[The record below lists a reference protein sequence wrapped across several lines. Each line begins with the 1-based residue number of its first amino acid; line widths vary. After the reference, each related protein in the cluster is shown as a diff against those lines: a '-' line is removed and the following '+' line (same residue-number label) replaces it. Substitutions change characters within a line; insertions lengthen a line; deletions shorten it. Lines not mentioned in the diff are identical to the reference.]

1 MTYYEFYKI
10 LWCVTNT
17 LIIGNF
23 FLTDGELDM
32 EDPLSTKTSFSLLPR
47 MSTEDKQ
54 VWTGSD
60 QSIFRALRRT
70 FLNNYCAI
78 SQMMLT
84 KTCQQVYEFAQNEN
98 DDVTVEEAIS
108 ELTPPRKK
116 KKKLRLWQTHC
127 RKVQLKR
134 DSASNHL
141 YNYTPCSH
149 PPNQGCDATCPCVMA
164 QNFCEKFCKCSS
176 DCKYY

>member
-1 MTYYEFYKI
+1 
-10 LWCVTNT
+10 
-17 LIIGNF
+17 
-23 FLTDGELDM
+23 M
-32 EDPLSTKTSFSLLPR
+32 EDPFSTKTSFSLLPR
-47 MSTEDKQ
+47 MNTEDKQ

-176 DCKYY
+176 DCKCLKAKKKLICFNGLLILLELYVSIQ